1 MSKLT
6 TYEGLGKRVGALVLA
21 MFVHFNAG
29 AALADT
35 DAANAV
41 LDQQEIIYSAEDSKA
56 TNLVVNSKDV
66 LTEMATSGQLPVQY
80 RNMVV
85 TPELTLT
92 SVNQMRENILN
103 ANFQNLF
110 TDPENFEY
118 LSMGCLYMDNADEK
132 AIFEEL
138 KAMIQEFALSP
149 TEAGLQNIM
158 DYIRKYSPLL
168 SVGGKQC
175 VGTDLFFLTACAQ
188 VFGLTENELGM
199 PLTQLN
205 DMAASYG
212 ENADIIAYINAIR
225 NGNSTGCR

>member
-1 MSKLT
+1 MKSFK
-6 TYEGLGKRVGALVLA
+6 TYEGLGKRLGALILA
-21 MFVHFNAG
+21 AFMHFNTG

-41 LDQQEIIYSAEDSKA
+41 LDQQEIIYSQEDSKA

-66 LTEMATSGQLPVQY
+66 LTEMATNGQLPIQY
-80 RNMVV
+80 RTMVI

-103 ANFQNLF
+103 ANFENLF
-110 TDPENFEY
+110 TDPEHFEY
-118 LSMGCLYMDNADEK
+118 LSMGVLYMDNADEK

-138 KAMIQEFALSP
+138 KGMIQEFALSP

-175 VGTDLFFLTACAQ
+175 VGTDLFFLQACAQ

-205 DMAASYG
+205 DMAASFG
-212 ENADIIAYINAIR
+212 ENADIIAYIKAMQGQAN
-225 NGNSTGCR
+225 CR